1 MSAQRPE
8 SKQPKQPKRRIATA
22 APQRDRALASLGP
35 ESDRQLEALIRR
47 RLALPLEARMHF
59 LRKRLPGGGSCL

>member
-1 MSAQRPE
+1 MAA
-8 SKQPKQPKRRIATA
+8 KRTASRKPNSRSATA
-22 APQRDRALASLGP
+22 CVKRDQALASLKL
-35 ESDRQLEALIRR
+35 ESDRQLEALIMR

>member
-1 MSAQRPE
+1 MAAKRTASRT
-8 SKQPKQPKRRIATA
+8 PKRRSATA
-22 APQRDRALASLGP
+22 GSKRDRALASLKP
-35 ESDRQLEALIRR
+35 ESDRQLEALILR

>member
-1 MSAQRPE
+1 MAANRSTSRK
-8 SKQPKQPKRRIATA
+8 SKTRAATA
-22 APQRDRALASLGP
+22 GSHRNQALAALKP
-35 ESDRQLEALIRR
+35 ESDRQLEALILR